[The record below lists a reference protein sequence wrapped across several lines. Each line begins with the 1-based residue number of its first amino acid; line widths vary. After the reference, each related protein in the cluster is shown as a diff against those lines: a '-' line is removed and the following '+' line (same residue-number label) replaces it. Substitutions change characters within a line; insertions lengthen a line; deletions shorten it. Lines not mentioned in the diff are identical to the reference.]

1 MESRDF
7 TSSKNY
13 EDSGPIT
20 ISDLHHSV
28 PNSNAS
34 KKKKEF
40 KRQKAQHD
48 KDTTG
53 DTQEPNT
60 QSTIEEPILNRL
72 RSRLDPTYNTTNAS
86 SHTLIADSNSLPE
99 PSSPAVDKPVKR
111 TKKKRKNKSRDE
123 NATNDRPTEADLM
136 PSETQLDTSA
146 TQVPVQ
152 HVES

>member
-7 TSSKNY
+7 TSSKSY
-13 EDSGPIT
+13 EDSGPMT

-34 KKKKEF
+34 KRKKEF

-53 DTQEPNT
+53 DTQQKPNT
-60 QSTIEEPILNRL
+60 KSTIEEPILNRL

-111 TKKKRKNKSRDE
+111 TKKRKNKSRDE
-123 NATNDRPTEADLM
+123 NTTNDRPTEADLM
-136 PSETQLDTSA
+136 ASETQLDTSA

-152 HVES
+152 DVES

>member
-7 TSSKNY
+7 TPSKNY
-13 EDSGPIT
+13 EDSGPMK

-28 PNSNAS
+28 SNSNAS

-40 KRQKAQHD
+40 KRQKAQHE
-48 KDTTG
+48 DTTG
-53 DTQEPNT
+53 DTQQEPNT

-72 RSRLDPTYNTTNAS
+72 RSRLDPTYNTTNAL
-86 SHTLIADSNSLPE
+86 SHTLIADSDSLPE

-123 NATNDRPTEADLM
+123 NATNDQPTEADLM

-146 TQVPVQ
+146 TQVPVKD
-152 HVES
+152 VES